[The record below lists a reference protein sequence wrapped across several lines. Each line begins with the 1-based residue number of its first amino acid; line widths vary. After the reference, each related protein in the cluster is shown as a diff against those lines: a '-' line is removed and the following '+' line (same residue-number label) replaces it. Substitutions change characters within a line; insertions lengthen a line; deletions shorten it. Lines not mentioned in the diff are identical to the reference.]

1 MLLKGGRHLFE
12 DFLIYLQ
19 GSFNSLLM
27 RSEIPVKPVTALL
40 PIFREL
46 GNTPAMMHNAMLLIL
61 TQPDQFLFLILV
73 SSLVKFTNEK

>member
-27 RSEIPVKPVTALL
+27 RSEIPVKPITALL
-40 PIFREL
+40 PIFREHA
-46 GNTPAMMHNAMLLIL
+46 NTPAMMHNAMLLIF
-61 TQPDQFLFLILV
+61 TQPDLFLNPGEFLGQI
-73 SSLVKFTNEK
+73 